1 MGKNG
6 SAKRIKNELEGVV
19 AIIEETI
26 VPLTITYVR
35 DYGEYSIQIEIY
47 YEDYE
52 DILTK
57 FSESD
62 SKFIRVE
69 DIYGQTS
76 LVSTSNIISVSI
88 ASDLIVTDYAGYIE
102 GVFYDEDEE
111 D

>member
-1 MGKNG
+1 M
-6 SAKRIKNELEGVV
+6 VD
-19 AIIEETI
+19 IIEETI

-35 DYGEYSIQIEIY
+35 DYGQYSIRIEIY
-47 YEDYE
+47 LEYYDELLD
-52 DILTK
+52 K

-62 SKFIRVE
+62 SKFIQIE

-88 ASDLIVTDYAGYIE
+88 SDDLIIADYDGYFE
-102 GVFYDEDEE
+102 GVYYDEDEE

>member
-1 MGKNG
+1 M
-6 SAKRIKNELEGVV
+6 VD
-19 AIIEETI
+19 IIEEPI
-26 VPLTITYVR
+26 VPLMITYVR
-35 DYGEYSIQIEIY
+35 DYGQYSIQIEIY
-47 YEDYE
+47 LETYED
-52 DILTK
+52 LLNK

-88 ASDLIVTDYAGYIE
+88 SDDLIVTDYVDFIE
-102 GVFYDEDEE
+102 GVFYDEEEEE

>member
-1 MGKNG
+1 M
-6 SAKRIKNELEGVV
+6 VD
-19 AIIEETI
+19 IIEETI

-35 DYGEYSIQIEIY
+35 DYGQYSIQIEIY
-47 YEDYE
+47 VENYEDLLSE
-52 DILTK
+52 

-62 SKFIRVE
+62 SKYIRVE

-88 ASDLIVTDYAGYIE
+88 SGDLIVRDYDSLFE
-102 GVFYDEDEE
+102 GVFYDEEE

>member
-1 MGKNG
+1 M
-6 SAKRIKNELEGVV
+6 VD
-19 AIIEETI
+19 IIEETI

-35 DYGEYSIQIEIY
+35 DYGQYSIQIEIY
-47 YEDYE
+47 AENYEDLLSE
-52 DILTK
+52 

-62 SKFIRVE
+62 SKYIRVE

-88 ASDLIVTDYAGYIE
+88 SGDLIVRDYDSLFE
-102 GVFYDEDEE
+102 GVFYDEEEE

>member
-1 MGKNG
+1 M
-6 SAKRIKNELEGVV
+6 VD
-19 AIIEETI
+19 IIEETI
-26 VPLTITYVR
+26 VPLTITYAR
-35 DYGEYSIQIEIY
+35 DYGQYSIQIEIY
-47 YEDYE
+47 VENYEDLLSE
-52 DILTK
+52 

-88 ASDLIVTDYAGYIE
+88 SGELIVRDYDSLFE
-102 GVFYDEDEE
+102 GVFYDEEEE